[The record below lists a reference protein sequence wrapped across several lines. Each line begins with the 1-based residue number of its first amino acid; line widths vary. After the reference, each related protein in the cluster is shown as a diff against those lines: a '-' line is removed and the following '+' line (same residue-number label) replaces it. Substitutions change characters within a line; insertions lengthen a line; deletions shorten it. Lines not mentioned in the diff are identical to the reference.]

1 MNINHG
7 AANSFLFSSLLNRGV
22 DAAYPMHSSN
32 RSSSSDSADSSA
44 NSSANSADSSDS
56 SGSSDSSDSSDSSGW
71 CQTLTPTPHHSAN
84 ILNNQL
90 TTVDDTACLSGHNK
104 QGTGQF
110 RGLLGMTRNKIAK
123 IVSTNATTQTQQKPA
138 EST

>member
-7 AANSFLFSSLLNRGV
+7 TANSFLFSSLLNRGV

-71 CQTLTPTPHHSAN
+71 CQTPTPTPHHSAN

-90 TTVDDTACLSGHNK
+90 TTVDDAACLSGHNK
-104 QGTGQF
+104 QGTCG
-110 RGLLGMTRNKIAK
+110 R
-123 IVSTNATTQTQQKPA
+123 
-138 EST
+138 